1 MPTLEPSPE
10 TIADRKN
17 QSADKR
23 GQSGIPSLD
32 RLLRAPGLEQLQQ
45 RTGRQ
50 LVLEEARAELAQLRQ
65 RLSSGGATATNEAD
79 AADLDDLAARIE
91 ARVGAALQMSLRP
104 VFNLTGTILHTN
116 LGRAPLAEEAI
127 DAMATVARGAANVEF
142 DLSKGR
148 RGDRDDHV
156 EDWLCR
162 LTGAEAATVVNNNAA
177 AVLLLLNTLANRKE
191 VPVSR
196 GELIEIGGAF
206 RIPEIM
212 RRAGC
217 RLVEV
222 GTTNRTHLRDFTEA
236 LTQRTGCLMKVH
248 TSNYVVQGF
257 TAEVSDEDLAALAHE
272 NGLPYMVDL
281 GAGALTDMA
290 ALGLPHETTV
300 SETLA
305 KGADLVSFSGDKLL
319 GGPQAG
325 LIAGRADLIAKVK
338 KNPMKRALRVDKVTM
353 AALAATLR
361 LYAQPETLQ
370 AKLPTLRLLT
380 RPVADIQAMAERI
393 APALQQALGDGVA
406 VEITPCTGQI
416 GSGSLPVESLDSVAL
431 ALRPKAAKGSG
442 AALKRLAAAFR
453 GLPCPVLGRISDDAL
468 QFDLRCL
475 EAGDDEAA
483 WLAQMEDL
491 RP

>member
-1 MPTLEPSPE
+1 LVVEE
-10 TIADRKN
+10 T
-17 QSADKR
+17 
-23 GQSGIPSLD
+23 
-32 RLLRAPGLEQLQQ
+32 
-45 RTGRQ
+45 
-50 LVLEEARAELAQLRQ
+50 RAEITQTRQ
-65 RLSSGGATATNEAD
+65 RLIQNKNVDVTLD
-79 AADLDDLAARIE
+79 ALAQRIE
-91 ARVGAALQMSLRP
+91 ARVASALAMSLQP
-104 VFNLTGTILHTN
+104 VFNLTGTTLHTN

-127 DAMATVARGAANVEF
+127 EAMSAVARGATNLEF
-142 DLSKGR
+142 DLDKGR

-177 AVLLLLNTLANRKE
+177 AVLLMLNTLANRRE

-222 GTTNRTHLRDFTEA
+222 GTTNRTHLKDFTEA
-236 LTQRTGCLMKVH
+236 LSPKTGTLMKVH

-257 TAEVSDEDLAALAHE
+257 TAEVSDEDLSALAHQHDI
-272 NGLPYMVDL
+272 PYIVDL
-281 GAGALTDMA
+281 GAGSLIDMA

-300 SETLA
+300 TETLA

-325 LIAGRADLIAKVK
+325 LIAGRADLVAKIK

-380 RPVADIQAMAERI
+380 RPVAEIQAMAERLR
-393 APALQQALGDGVA
+393 PALQAAMGDA
-406 VEITPCTGQI
+406 AQVEISPCTGQI

-431 ALRPKAAKGSG
+431 SIRPNTHGKGGRSKSG
-442 AALKRLAAAFR
+442 GKGRGTGGALKRLATAFR
-453 GLPCPVLGRISDDAL
+453 GLPIPVLGRISDDSL
-468 QFDLRCL
+468 HFDLRCL
-475 EAGDDEAA
+475 EDEAA
-483 WLAQMEDL
+483 WLGQLTDL
-491 RP
+491 RVQ

>member
-1 MPTLEPSPE
+1 MPPE
-10 TIADRKN
+10 KSAAASESGQQANR
-17 QSADKR
+17 QSA
-23 GQSGIPSLD
+23 IPSLD
-32 RLLRAPGLEQLQQ
+32 RLLREPALAQLLS
-45 RTGRQ
+45 RTGRD
-50 LVLEEARAELAQLRQ
+50 LVVEEARAEVAQTRQRINRNKAIDVTLDALAQ
-65 RLSSGGATATNEAD
+65 
-79 AADLDDLAARIE
+79 RIE
-91 ARVGAALQMSLRP
+91 ARVASALAMSLQP
-104 VFNLTGTILHTN
+104 VFNLTGTTLHTN

-127 DAMATVARGAANVEF
+127 EAMSAVARGATNLEF
-142 DLSKGR
+142 DLTKGR

-177 AVLLLLNTLANRKE
+177 AVLLMLNTLANRKE

-222 GTTNRTHLRDFTEA
+222 GTTNRTHLRDFSES
-236 LTQRTGCLMKVH
+236 LSPRTGTLMKVH

-257 TAEVSDEDLAALAHE
+257 TAEVSDEDLSALAREH
-272 NGLPYMVDL
+272 GIPYIVDL
-281 GAGALTDMA
+281 GAGSLIDMA

-300 SETLA
+300 TETLA

-325 LIAGRADLIAKVK
+325 LIAGRADLIAKIK

-370 AKLPTLRLLT
+370 TKLPTLRLLT
-380 RPVADIQAMAERI
+380 RPVADIQAMAERLNPI
-393 APALQQALGDGVA
+393 LQATLGDTAQVR
-406 VEITPCTGQI
+406 ITSCTGQI
-416 GSGSLPVESLDSVAL
+416 GSGSLPVESLESVAL
-431 ALRPKAAKGSG
+431 SISPKTTGRG
-442 AALKRLAAAFR
+442 LGGALKRLATSFR
-453 GLPCPVLGRISDDAL
+453 DLPMPVLGRISDDCL
-468 QFDLRCL
+468 HFDLRCL
-475 EAGDDEAA
+475 EDEAA
-483 WLAQMEDL
+483 WLGQLTEL
-491 RP
+491 RVK

>member
-1 MPTLEPSPE
+1 MSILDPKQ
-10 TIADRKN
+10 DKD
-17 QSADKR
+17 QSD
-23 GQSGIPSLD
+23 IPSLD
-32 RLLRAPGLEQLQQ
+32 RLLRQPGLQQLLA

-50 LVLEEARAELAQLRQ
+50 LVLDEARAELGQLRQ
-65 RLSSGGATATNEAD
+65 HIRQGKSAD
-79 AADLDDLAARIE
+79 TGINGLASRIE
-91 ARVGAALQMSLRP
+91 ARVGAALQMSLQP

-127 DAMATVARGAANVEF
+127 TAMAAVARGATNLEF
-142 DLSKGR
+142 DLGRGR

-177 AVLLLLNTLANRKE
+177 AVLLMLNTLANRRE

-222 GTTNRTHLRDFTEA
+222 GTTNRTHLKDFTGA
-236 LTQRTGCLMKVH
+236 MSPRTAALMKVH

-257 TAEVSDEDLAALAHE
+257 TAEVADTDLATLAHQH
-272 NGLPYMVDL
+272 GLPYIVDL
-281 GAGALTDMA
+281 GSGSLIDMA

-300 SETLA
+300 RETLA
-305 KGADLVSFSGDKLL
+305 QGADLVSFSGDKLL

-325 LIAGRADLIAKVK
+325 LIAGRADLISKLK
-338 KNPMKRALRVDKVTM
+338 SNPMKRALRVDKVTM

-380 RPVADIQAMAERI
+380 RPVDEIRAMAERLG
-393 APALQQALGDGVA
+393 PALQNALGDQAQVG
-406 VEITPCTGQI
+406 IQPCSGQI

-431 ALRPKAAKGSG
+431 AITPNTGRRGTG
-442 AALKRLAAAFR
+442 GALKRLATAFR
-453 GLPCPVLGRISDDAL
+453 ALSIPVLGRIGGDAL
-468 QFDLRCL
+468 HFDLRCL
-475 EAGDDEAA
+475 EDEAA
-483 WLAQMEDL
+483 WLGQLPEL
-491 RP
+491 RVK

>member
-1 MPTLEPSPE
+1 MSTPE
-10 TIADRKN
+10 TPPPSGADQIPQSD
-17 QSADKR
+17 QSARDV
-23 GQSGIPSLD
+23 IPSLD
-32 RLLRAPGLEQLQQ
+32 RLLRAPGLRQLLA

-50 LVLEEARAELAQLRQ
+50 LVLDEARAELNQLRRQ
-65 RLSSGGATATNEAD
+65 LGQGQSVDVG
-79 AADLDDLAARIE
+79 LDSLTRRIE
-91 ARVGAALQMSLRP
+91 ARVGAALQMSLQP

-127 DAMATVARGAANVEF
+127 EAMASVARGAANLEF

-177 AVLLLLNTLANRKE
+177 AVLLMLNSLASRRE

-206 RIPEIM
+206 RMPEIM

-217 RLVEV
+217 RLIEV
-222 GTTNRTHLRDFTEA
+222 GTTNRTHLRDFEDAMTP
-236 LTQRTGCLMKVH
+236 RTGVLMKVH

-257 TAEVSDEDLAALAHE
+257 TAEVSDQDLANLAQRH
-272 NGLPYMVDL
+272 GLPYIVDL
-281 GAGALTDMA
+281 GAGALIDMA
-290 ALGLPHETTV
+290 AMGLPHETTV

-305 KGADLVSFSGDKLL
+305 QGADLVSFSGDKLL

-325 LIAGRADLIAKVK
+325 LIAGRADLIAKLK
-338 KNPMKRALRVDKVTM
+338 RNPMKRALRVDKMTM

-361 LYAQPETLQ
+361 LYAQPESLR
-370 AKLPTLRLLT
+370 ARLPALRLLT
-380 RPVADIQAMAERI
+380 RPVEEIQAMAERLG
-393 APALQQALGDGVA
+393 PAVATSLGDLAQVA
-406 VEITPCTGQI
+406 VVACTGQI

-431 ALRPKAAKGSG
+431 AITPKTGRRG
-442 AALKRLAAAFR
+442 TGGALKRLAAAFR
-453 GLPCPVLGRISDDAL
+453 ALPIPVLGRITDDAL
-468 QFDLRCL
+468 HFDLRCL
-475 EAGDDEAA
+475 EDEAA
-483 WLAQMEDL
+483 WLGQLADL
-491 RP
+491 RIR

>member
-1 MPTLEPSPE
+1 MPTLKPNPDTVAHQKSRC
-10 TIADRKN
+10 D
-17 QSADKR
+17 DKHP
-23 GQSGIPSLD
+23 QQEIPSLD
-32 RLLRAPGLEQLQQ
+32 RLLRAPELQQLQA
-45 RTGRQ
+45 RAGRQ
-50 LVLEEARAELAQLRQ
+50 LVLEEARAELTQLRQ
-65 RLSSGGATATNEAD
+65 RLSGTNANSTEETS
-79 AADLDDLAARIE
+79 LDHLAAQIE
-91 ARVGAALQMSLRP
+91 ARVGAALRMSLRP
-104 VFNLTGTILHTN
+104 VFNLTGTVLHTN

-127 DAMATVARGAANVEF
+127 EAMAKAARGAVNVEF
-142 DLSKGR
+142 DLAKGR

-177 AVLLLLNTLANRKE
+177 AVLLLLNTRANRRE

-206 RIPEIM
+206 RIPNIM

-236 LTQRTGCLMKVH
+236 LTSRTGCLMKVH
-248 TSNYVVQGF
+248 TSNYIVQGF
-257 TAEVSDEDLAALAHE
+257 TAEVSDEDLAGLAHE
-272 NGLPYMVDL
+272 NDLPYMVDL
-281 GAGALTDMA
+281 GAGALIDMA
-290 ALGLPHETTV
+290 ALGLPYETTV

-325 LIAGRADLIAKVK
+325 LIAGRADLIAKIK

-361 LYAQPETLQ
+361 LYAQPDTLR
-370 AKLPTLRLLT
+370 AKLPTLRLLS
-380 RPVADIQAMAERI
+380 RPVAEIQAMAERI
-393 APALQQALGDGVA
+393 APALRLTLGDGFQVT
-406 VEITPCTGQI
+406 ITPSKGQI
-416 GSGSLPVESLDSVAL
+416 GSGSLPVESLQSVAL
-431 ALRPKAAKGSG
+431 ALRPCTTKGSG

-453 GLPCPVLGRISDDAL
+453 TLPRPVLGRITDDAL
-468 QFDLRCL
+468 HFDLRCL
-475 EAGDDEAA
+475 EDGGDEAA
-483 WLAQMEDL
+483 WLAQIADL

>member
-1 MPTLEPSPE
+1 MTTLDSKRSK
-10 TIADRKN
+10 D
-17 QSADKR
+17 QSD
-23 GQSGIPSLD
+23 IPSLD
-32 RLLRAPGLEQLQQ
+32 RLLREPGLQQLRD

-50 LVLEEARAELAQLRQ
+50 LVLDEARAELNQLRRRRGQ
-65 RLSSGGATATNEAD
+65 GKDED
-79 AADLDDLAARIE
+79 AGIDHLARRIE
-91 ARVGAALQMSLRP
+91 ARVGAALQMSLQP

-127 DAMATVARGAANVEF
+127 EAMAAVARGATNLEF
-142 DLSKGR
+142 DLGRGR

-177 AVLLLLNTLANRKE
+177 AVLLMLNTLANRRE

-222 GTTNRTHLRDFTEA
+222 GTTNRTHLKDFTEA
-236 LTQRTGCLMKVH
+236 VGRRTGALMKVH

-257 TAEVSDEDLAALAHE
+257 TAEVADQDLAALARQH
-272 NGLPYMVDL
+272 GLPYMVDL
-281 GAGALTDMA
+281 GSGSLIDMA
-290 ALGLPHETTV
+290 ALGLPPETTV
-300 SETLA
+300 RETLA
-305 KGADLVSFSGDKLL
+305 QGADLVSFSGDKLL

-325 LIAGRADLIAKVK
+325 LIAGRADLITKLK
-338 KNPMKRALRVDKVTM
+338 RNPMKRALRVDKVTM

-380 RPVADIQAMAERI
+380 RPLAEIQAAAERLC
-393 APALQQALGDGVA
+393 PALQKTLGDQARVG
-406 VEITPCTGQI
+406 IQPCSGQI

-431 ALRPKAAKGSG
+431 VISPSTGRRGTG
-442 AALKRLAAAFR
+442 GALKRLATAFR
-453 GLPCPVLGRISDDAL
+453 ALPVPVLGRIAGDAL
-468 QFDLRCL
+468 HFDLRCL
-475 EAGDDEAA
+475 EDETA
-483 WLAQMEDL
+483 WLGQLPEL
-491 RP
+491 RVK

>member
-1 MPTLEPSPE
+1 MGRRNKATDQARQPGHG
-10 TIADRKN
+10 D
-17 QSADKR
+17 
-23 GQSGIPSLD
+23 IPSLD
-32 RLLRAPGLEQLQQ
+32 RLLRTPALEQLQA
-45 RTGRQ
+45 RGGRQ
-50 LVLEEARAELAQLRQ
+50 LVLEEARAELGQLRQ
-65 RLSSGGATATNEAD
+65 NLNNSGA
-79 AADLDDLAARIE
+79 AADDVSLDGLAERVE

-127 DAMATVARGAANVEF
+127 EAMAKVARGAANVEF
-142 DLSKGR
+142 DLAKGR

-177 AVLLLLNTLANRKE
+177 AVLLMLNTLANRRE

-222 GTTNRTHLRDFTEA
+222 GTTNRTHLHDFADA
-236 LTQRTGCLMKVH
+236 LTPRTGIVMKVH

-257 TAEVSDEDLAALAHE
+257 TAEVSDGDLAALARE

-281 GAGALTDMA
+281 GSGSLIDMA

-300 SETLA
+300 RETLE

-325 LIAGRADLIAKVK
+325 LIAGRADLIAKIK

-361 LYAQPETLQ
+361 LYAQPEKLT
-370 AKLPTLRLLT
+370 ARLPTLRLLT
-380 RPVADIQAMAERI
+380 RPIGDIQAMAERI
-393 APALQQALGDGVA
+393 APALRQSLGDGTI
-406 VEITPCTGQI
+406 VEIAPCTGQI
-416 GSGSLPVESLDSVAL
+416 GSGSLPVEILHSVAL
-431 ALRPKAAKGSG
+431 SLRPNTAAKKTG

-453 GLPCPVLGRISDDAL
+453 ALPIPVLGRITDDAL
-468 QFDLRCL
+468 HFDLRCL
-475 EAGDDEAA
+475 EAGEGEQA
-483 WLAQMEDL
+483 WLAQLADL
-491 RP
+491 RAG

>member
-1 MPTLEPSPE
+1 MSILDPKQTN
-10 TIADRKN
+10 D
-17 QSADKR
+17 
-23 GQSGIPSLD
+23 QSGIPSLD
-32 RLLRAPGLEQLQQ
+32 RLLRDPGLQQLLS

-50 LVLEEARAELAQLRQ
+50 LVLDEARAELGQLRRQ
-65 RLSSGGATATNEAD
+65 LSQGKAQD
-79 AADLDDLAARIE
+79 ASIDGLARRIE
-91 ARVGAALQMSLRP
+91 ARVGAALQMSLQP
-104 VFNLTGTILHTN
+104 VFNLTGTVLHTN

-127 DAMATVARGAANVEF
+127 AAMASVARGAANLEF
-142 DLSKGR
+142 DLGRGR

-177 AVLLLLNTLANRKE
+177 AVLLMLNTLANRRE

-212 RRAGC
+212 RRAGS

-222 GTTNRTHLRDFTEA
+222 GTTNRTHLADFTRA
-236 LTQRTGCLMKVH
+236 MTPRTGALMKVH

-257 TAEVSDEDLAALAHE
+257 TAEVADQDLAALAHQH
-272 NGLPYMVDL
+272 GLPYMVDL
-281 GAGALTDMA
+281 GSGSLIDMA

-300 SETLA
+300 RETLSQ
-305 KGADLVSFSGDKLL
+305 GADLVSFSGDKLL

-325 LIAGRADLIAKVK
+325 LIAGRADLIAKLK
-338 KNPMKRALRVDKVTM
+338 RNPMKRALRVDKMTM

-370 AKLPTLRLLT
+370 ARLPTLRLLT
-380 RPVADIQAMAERI
+380 RPVAEIQAMAERVG
-393 APALQQALGDGVA
+393 PVLQKALGDRAQVG
-406 VEITPCTGQI
+406 IRPCSGQI

-431 ALRPKAAKGSG
+431 VIKPNTGRRGTG
-442 AALKRLAAAFR
+442 GALKRLATAFR
-453 GLPCPVLGRISDDAL
+453 DLPIPVLGRITGDAL
-468 QFDLRCL
+468 HFDLRCL
-475 EAGDDEAA
+475 EDEAA
-483 WLAQMEDL
+483 WLGQLPEL
-491 RP
+491 QVN